1 MIPRIFAFLMLLTLL
16 ACGGGGSPVGR
27 ITLTGRVLNVD
38 SGAPFSSAAT
48 VQTSAASANTAVAD
62 GSFTVGANSGTASL
76 TVLAPSSLG
85 FPIFDFVF
93 PAQTQ
98 AVSDVGD
105 LWVGPQK
112 VTLRGTIRNASN
124 SLGIGGAKIA
134 FAGQNGVTASDGTF
148 NIPNVAYSSA
158 NTGSFLGLVGQV
170 SATNFFSNEFT
181 TNGNL
186 AVSGVVD
193 VGDVLMTPLD
203 SDTPPG
209 LPFNIWGIISPS
221 GSANGTVVTLKDTGG
236 AIVRRFTV
244 GTSARYQFW
253 VDAGSYRIEFQNG
266 TLTAPAQNVTLSSS
280 SDVIRADATL
290 N

>member
-1 MIPRIFAFLMLLTLL
+1 MIRNLFAFLILLTLL
-16 ACGGGGSPVGR
+16 ACGGGGGPTST

-38 SGAPFSSAAT
+38 TGAPFSSPAS

-62 GSFTVGANSGTASL
+62 GSFTVAASSGATGL

-85 FPIFDFVF
+85 YPIFDFVF

-98 AVSDVGD
+98 PVSDVGD

-112 VTLRGTIRNASN
+112 VTLRGTVRNAAN
-124 SLGIGGAKIA
+124 SAVIAGAKIA
-134 FAGQNGVTASDGTF
+134 FAGQNGTTAADGTF
-148 NIPNVAYSSA
+148 SIPNVAYSNA
-158 NTGSFLGLVGQV
+158 NTASFLGLVGQISV
-170 SATNFFSNEFT
+170 TNFFSNEFT
-181 TNGNL
+181 PNGNL
-186 AVSGVVD
+186 AISGVVN
-193 VGDVLMTPLD
+193 VGEILMTPLD

-209 LPFNIWGIISPS
+209 LPFNIWGIVTPS
-221 GSANGTVVTLKDTGG
+221 GSANGTIVTLKDTGG
-236 AIVRRFTV
+236 AVVRRFTI
-244 GTSARYQFW
+244 GSNARYQFW
-253 VDAGSYRIEFQNG
+253 VDAGSYRVEFQNG